1 MTRLKNG
8 DICDIP
14 LKLEQ
19 YNQELLYKTG
29 RTLLGIACHAHG
41 KDEYGM
47 KNQIQSCSI
56 HVVPIKAGRGIIKG
70 FSETVAAILKFLGF
84 KAIVTDSPDTS
95 GIATAYEK
103 KADAIMMADDH
114 RFVGINLKN
123 QFLIDNSTATGRV
136 FVSALDLMTKGI
148 KNRKVLVLGC
158 GPVGE
163 AAAQT
168 LLMFNARVSLFDIE
182 LSAARSLKKKL
193 LNYPGSERILIEQNM
208 NTALLNYCYIIEATP
223 AAGTISD
230 KVIKDQMIVAAPG
243 VPLGISTNGCRILK
257 NRFIHDKLELGVAA
271 MAIAMFS

>member
-1 MTRLKNG
+1 LTRLTNV

-14 LKLEQ
+14 LKLAQ

-29 RTLLGIACHAHG
+29 RTLLGIACHANS
-41 KDEYGM
+41 KDEHEIE
-47 KNQIQSCSI
+47 NQIQSCSI
-56 HVVPIKAGRGIIKG
+56 HVIPINAGQGIIND
-70 FSETVAAILKFLGF
+70 FSKTVAAILKFLGF
-84 KAIVTDSPDTS
+84 KAIVADQPDTS
-95 GIATAYEK
+95 GIATAYEE

-136 FVSALDLMTKGI
+136 FVSALDLMAKGI

-163 AAAQT
+163 VAAQT

-193 LNYPGSERILIEQNM
+193 LKYPGSDRIFIEQSLS
-208 NTALLNYCYIIEATP
+208 TALLNNCYIVEATP
-223 AAGTISD
+223 VAGTISD
-230 KVIKDQMIVAAPG
+230 KVIRDQMIVAAPG

-257 NRFIHDKLELGVAA
+257 NRLIHDKLELGVAA
-271 MAIAMFS
+271 MAISMFS